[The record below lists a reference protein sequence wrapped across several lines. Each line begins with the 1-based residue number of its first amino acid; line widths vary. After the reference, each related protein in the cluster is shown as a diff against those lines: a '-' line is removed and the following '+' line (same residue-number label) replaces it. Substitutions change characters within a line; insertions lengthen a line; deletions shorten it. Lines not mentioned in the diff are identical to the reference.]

1 MTSSTLNRKQQ
12 ILIIATRLFEKRGYN
27 ATSMRDLAK
36 EVGIEPASLYSH
48 FRSKEDILLTVCN
61 RIAEEFFDEH
71 EKVLDKKSTPVDQ
84 LRKAI
89 IAHISVIA
97 GNLGSASVFFKEWKF
112 FTEPNYTAFSAK
124 RSSYESIFRNIIHE
138 GIKQGYFEAV
148 DVNFIIKL
156 LFSMMNDLS
165 DWYNK
170 EGELSPLAVAE
181 NIHLLIYNGIKRK
194 N

>member
-1 MTSSTLNRKQQ
+1 MTSSTLTRKQQ

-48 FRSKEDILLTVCN
+48 FRSKEEILKTVCN
-61 RIAEEFFDEH
+61 RIADEFFEEQ
-71 EKVLDKKSTPVDQ
+71 EKVLKNENNPVEK
-84 LRKAI
+84 LRGAI
-89 IAHISVIA
+89 VAHISVIA
-97 GNLGSASVFFKEWKF
+97 NNMGSASVFFKEWKY
-112 FTEPNYTAFSAK
+112 FTEVNYTAFMAK
-124 RSSYESIFRNIIHE
+124 RSSYESIFRNIIHQ
-138 GIKQGYFEAV
+138 GIEQDYFEAV

-170 EGELSPLAVAE
+170 EGELSPIAVAE
-181 NIHLLIYNGIKRK
+181 NIHLLIYNGIKKK